1 MDNIDMWANQVVK
14 ALKDELEDEAKK
26 YYKNELNNLGQELH
40 KSFLNK
46 WDEYL
51 HSYTPKQYVRTGRT
65 RQGIKLD
72 RKVALR
78 SDGTLEISVQFED
91 SYMRQYDFNNG
102 GTKRNV
108 FMAMNDG
115 WGRSG
120 QEPYRFASSPPLHI
134 IERVQSELGRSLP
147 NNIKLEIK
155 WTGGKQ

>member
-1 MDNIDMWANQVVK
+1 MENIDVWADQVVI
-14 ALKDELEDEAKK
+14 ALKRELEDETKK
-26 YYKNELNNLGQELH
+26 YYKKELDRLGQDLY
-40 KSFLNK
+40 KSFLSK

-72 RKVALR
+72 RKVALKH
-78 SDGTLEISVQFED
+78 DGTLEVSVQFED
-91 SYMRQYDFNNG
+91 SYMRQYDFNKG

-115 WGRSG
+115 WGSFG
-120 QEPYRFASSPPLHI
+120 AKPDRFAYSPPLHI
-134 IERVQSELGRSLP
+134 IERVESEIGRALP
-147 NNIKLEIK
+147 DNIKLEIK